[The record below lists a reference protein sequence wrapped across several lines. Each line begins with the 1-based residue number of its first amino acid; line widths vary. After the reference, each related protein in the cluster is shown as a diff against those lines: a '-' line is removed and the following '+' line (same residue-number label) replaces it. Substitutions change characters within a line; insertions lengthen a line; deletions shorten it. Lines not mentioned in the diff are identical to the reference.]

1 MSEFTNGTAPAAEF
15 DPLTS
20 EPVNEKPYSQ
30 PNVRLTQDDLWKDIP
45 EPTFMPPP
53 MDGMDEPFPDEKVNK
68 PKNGQE
74 AKPKKK
80 EKEPMMPE
88 IGDLPD
94 DEKEEAAEKLAETIV
109 DGYEWVKGFGNSFCK
124 ISDRKMRKALASGE
138 IHPNVQIPWTGGEWM
153 PFTEFVA
160 EFNDTAASTLKVDP
174 KFRKKVIP
182 PLTRILKKKG
192 AGISDEAYLAIAF
205 GQDLAVSAGMVMQMR
220 STIREVFQI
229 AREQTELGRTGMQP
243 RPQPAPQAPPPQ
255 PQPQPTYRPEPAPA
269 AAYQPEPEPQSQF
282 FEPEEHP
289 IPQQAPVV
297 SMVAQ
302 DDPDIT
308 MYTQPG
314 KHKPAGFAAT
324 EANPAMPTFGDPGKL
339 AKLDRELGKETTR
352 QTRQRNTEVKRGRIA
367 KKSKKKAI
375 DEKPKKR
382 GRKPKKDDFDF

>member
-53 MDGMDEPFPDEKVNK
+53 LDGMDEPFPDEKEK
-68 PKNGQE
+68 KQPKNGE
-74 AKPKKK
+74 EPKSKKK
-80 EKEPMMPE
+80 EREPLMPE
-88 IGDLPD
+88 IGDLPE

-109 DGYEWVKGFGNSFCK
+109 DGYEWVKRFGNSFCK
-124 ISDRKMRKALASGE
+124 ISDRKMRKAFASGE
-138 IHPNVQIPWTGGEWM
+138 IHPNVQIPWTGGEWV

-160 EFNDTAASTLKVDP
+160 EFNETAADTLKVDP
-174 KFRKKVIP
+174 KFRKKVLP

-205 GQDLAVSAGMVMQMR
+205 GQDIAVNAGMVFQMR
-220 STIREVFQI
+220 NTIRDVFAI
-229 AREQTELGRTGMQP
+229 AREQTEAGRTSTQS

-255 PQPQPTYRPEPAPA
+255 PQPTYRPEPAPTP
-269 AAYQPEPEPQSQF
+269 AYQPEPEPQF
-282 FEPEEHP
+282 FEPEEH
-289 IPQQAPVV
+289 IAPQPDPVV

-314 KHKPAGFAAT
+314 KHKPGGFAAT
-324 EANPAMPTFGDPGKL
+324 ESNPAMPTFGDPSKL
-339 AKLDRELGKETTR
+339 AKMERELGKEETR
-352 QTRQRNTEVKRGRIA
+352 QTRKRNTEVKRERIA
-367 KKSKKKAI
+367 KKKRGKSI

-382 GRKPKKDDFDF
+382 GRGRPPKGLDY

>member
-1 MSEFTNGTAPAAEF
+1 MENFNNGTTPAAEF

-30 PNVRLTQDDLWKDIP
+30 PNVRLTQEDLWKDIP

-74 AKPKKK
+74 AKSKKK
-80 EKEPMMPE
+80 EKEPLMPE

-124 ISDRKMRKALASGE
+124 ISDRKMRKAFASGE
-138 IHPNVQIPWTGGEWM
+138 IHPSVQIPWTGGEWV
-153 PFTEFVA
+153 PFSEFVA
-160 EFNDTAASTLKVDP
+160 EFNDTAANTLKVDP

-182 PLTRILKKKG
+182 PLTRILKKRG

-220 STIREVFQI
+220 STIREVFAI
-229 AREQTELGRTGMQP
+229 AREQTELGRTGASP
-243 RPQPAPQAPPPQ
+243 RPQPAPQPAYRPE
-255 PQPQPTYRPEPAPA
+255 PTPASPRPESEPYRPEPA
-269 AAYQPEPEPQSQF
+269 QPQF
-282 FEPEEHP
+282 FEPEEQP
-289 IPQQAPVV
+289 MPQPAPVV

-314 KHKPAGFAAT
+314 KHKPSGFA
-324 EANPAMPTFGDPGKL
+324 ENEVNPAMPTFGDPSKL
-339 AKLDRELGKETTR
+339 ARLDKELGKETTR
-352 QTRQRNTEVKRGRIA
+352 QTRQRNTEVRRERIA
-367 KKSKKKAI
+367 KKKRGKSI

-382 GRKPKKDDFDF
+382 GRKPKGWNE